1 MSSSPSPVVRLRAV
15 DESTLSDL
23 VRVAL
28 ADAAPDEVTPP
39 LTPGEDWTPERISWL
54 TAFHTDRRSGL
65 EGPAREATW
74 AVEVDG
80 GVAGAVRLKRT
91 GEAGVLE
98 VGIWLTRGVR
108 GRGVG
113 PLALAAALGEA
124 AAWGAGEVRAVTRSG
139 NAAALAVLGALGFE
153 CTETGDGEVRARRG
167 VG

>member
-1 MSSSPSPVVRLRAV
+1 MSCSPSPVVRLRAV

-98 VGIWLTRGVR
+98 TGIWLTREVR

-113 PLALAAALGEA
+113 QRALAAVLEA
-124 AAWGAGEVRAVTRSG
+124 AAEGAREVRAVTRSE
-139 NAAALAVLGALGFE
+139 NVAALAVLHALGFE
-153 CTETGDGEVRARRG
+153 STATGDGEVRARLE